1 MKEEERKEK
10 KGCAS
15 HASHMPLNEGGWA
28 LGFEEKGKQTGP
40 WEENKKKVT
49 SAGGRNMTNSAQHV

>member
-40 WEENKKKVT
+40 
-49 SAGGRNMTNSAQHV
+49 